1 MHNILRRQT
10 QQGHSLE
17 GDTNEFFKVEIPMRY
32 IRGNSEKL
40 WLVEEVLARD
50 KTWELSHTKNMDE
63 KLGEMHLK
71 IKYALST
78 ENLSKVEE
86 EENDIT
92 E

>member
-1 MHNILRRQT
+1 MIFLK
-10 QQGHSLE
+10 L
-17 GDTNEFFKVEIPMRY
+17 KYLWY
-32 IRGNSEKL
+32 IHGNSQNV

-50 KTWELSHTKNMDE
+50 KTWELSHTKNVDE
-63 KLGEMHLK
+63 KYGEIHLK

-86 EENDIT
+86 EENNTT